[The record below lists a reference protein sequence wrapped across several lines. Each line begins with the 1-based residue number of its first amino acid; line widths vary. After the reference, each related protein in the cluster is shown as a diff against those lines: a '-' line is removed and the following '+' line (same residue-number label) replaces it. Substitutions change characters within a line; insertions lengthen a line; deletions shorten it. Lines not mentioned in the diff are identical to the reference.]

1 MELAILDRQFNR
13 LAELDEYMSLI
24 WNEAF
29 KEAGDFELQL
39 PQDSPL
45 VQYLQKG
52 NYIWKQDTN
61 RVMMV
66 RKIQTTTDA
75 EEGSKAIIT
84 GRTLDWILH
93 SRVIYTQL
101 DSTNYTNVED
111 YIFAILDGN
120 VINPAVS
127 ARKIPNFIRTSC
139 GDSSITSM
147 TIEDQATV
155 GTNVYDK
162 IVDICNAK
170 DIGFRVFLTA
180 DNKFEFKLY
189 KGADRTYA
197 QSDNVYVVFSQAYD
211 NLLES
216 DYYTDAD
223 SVKNSAVI
231 AGAKNETRT
240 INITN
245 SQTGETT
252 AVSIPIAQIVT
263 TVGDDVTGLDREEV
277 YVDKGDISRFFKVT
291 VPGTTDS
298 ADLMYDETVYKN
310 ILKEAG
316 TIELD
321 KYKVGEVFDAKVDPY
336 GQFEYGRDFGIGDL
350 VQIRDAFG
358 REGVA
363 RVASYMVSD
372 SPEGFQAYPTFEIQT
387 ENQNGG

>member
-13 LAELDEYMSLI
+13 LAELDDYISLI
-24 WNEAF
+24 WNESF

-39 PQDSPL
+39 SQDSPL

-52 NYIWKQDTN
+52 NYIWKQDTD

-66 RKIQTTTDA
+66 RKIRTTTDA

-93 SRVIYTQL
+93 SRVIYTQY
-101 DSTNYTNVED
+101 DSENYDNIED
-111 YIFAILDGN
+111 YIFAILDSN
-120 VINPAVS
+120 IISPSIEV
-127 ARKIPNFIRTSC
+127 RKISNFIYTKSN
-139 GDSSITSM
+139 DPSIEEM
-147 TIEDQATV
+147 TIKDQATV

-189 KGADRTYA
+189 KGVDRTYA
-197 QSDNVYVVFSQAYD
+197 QSDNVYVVFSPSYD

-223 SVKNSAVI
+223 AVKNSAII
-231 AGAKNETRT
+231 AGAK
-240 INITN
+240 
-245 SQTGETT
+245 GEYFTYH
-252 AVSIPIAQIVT
+252 SNGEEKQLPLEQIIVT
-263 TVGDDVTGLDREEV
+263 IGDDIGGLDREEL
-277 YVDKGDISRFFKVT
+277 YVDKGDVSRFFRVSDPEDHNS
-291 VPGTTDS
+291 VQ
-298 ADLMYDETVYKN
+298 LMYDGAVYSS
-310 ILKEAG
+310 ILKNAG

-363 RVASYMVSD
+363 RVSSYMVSD
-372 SPEGFQAYPTFEIQT
+372 SPEGFQAYPEFEIQT

>member
-13 LAELDEYMSLI
+13 IAEIDDYVSLI

-39 PQDSPL
+39 PQDSSL
-45 VQYLQKG
+45 VQYLKKG
-52 NYIWKQDTN
+52 NYIWKQDTD
-61 RVMMV
+61 RVMIV
-66 RKIQTTTDA
+66 RKIRTTTDA
-75 EEGSKAIIT
+75 EEGSKAVIT

-101 DSTNYTNVED
+101 DSTNYPNVED
-111 YIFAILDGN
+111 YIFAILDTNIIRPG
-120 VINPAVS
+120 IS
-127 ARKIPNFIRTSC
+127 ARKISNFIHTKC
-139 GDSSITSM
+139 NDPDIEAM

-162 IVDICNAK
+162 IVDICNSK
-170 DIGFRVFLTA
+170 NIGFRVFLTT
-180 DNKFEFKLY
+180 DNKFDFQLY
-189 KGADRTYA
+189 KGIDRTYA
-197 QSDNVYVVFSQAYD
+197 QSDNIHVVFSPAFD

-223 SVKNSAVI
+223 SIKNAAII
-231 AGAKNETRT
+231 AGAKNETYDVT
-240 INITN
+240 TSDGTN
-245 SQTGETT
+245 L
-252 AVSIPIAQIVT
+252 SIPLDQIVA
-263 TVGDDVTGLDREEV
+263 TVGDDNVGLDREEF
-277 YVDKGDISRFFKVT
+277 YVDKGDVSRFFKVT
-291 VPGTTDS
+291 APGTYESTTM
-298 ADLMYDETVYKN
+298 MYDSVVYTK

-372 SPEGFQAYPTFEIQT
+372 STEGFQVYPTFEIQT